1 MHHQWYTYHE
11 RKAKQRVNRVLTN
24 VLTMNACQFDRLIRI
39 RVEKLK
45 KKSIVYFT
53 FILIIKRELCL
64 SYRIL
69 CENIIIGLIIS
80 M

>member
-45 KKSIVYFT
+45 KNNVQFHNEAHVIFT
-53 FILIIKRELCL
+53 HLISFHKILK
-64 SYRIL
+64 
-69 CENIIIGLIIS
+69 LIH
-80 M
+80 